1 MNDKTKVFTLFYYHI
16 GLERAKSECM
26 IHLVC
31 VDADPDHVAAD
42 EDHDHGDQQHRH
54 LHSHR

>member
-1 MNDKTKVFTLFYYHI
+1 MIKPKFSHYFIITF

-26 IHLVC
+26 IHLVR

>member
-1 MNDKTKVFTLFYYHI
+1 MIKPKFSLFHCHI

-26 IHLVC
+26 NHLVR

-42 EDHDHGDQQHRH
+42 KDHDHGDEQHRH

>member
-1 MNDKTKVFTLFYYHI
+1 MNFRYFIISSDLK
-16 GLERAKSECM
+16 GQKSECM
-26 IHLVC
+26 NHLVR

-42 EDHDHGDQQHRH
+42 EDHDHGDEQHRH

>member
-1 MNDKTKVFTLFYYHI
+1 MIKPKFSLFYYPI
-16 GLERAKSECM
+16 GLERAKNECM
-26 IHLVC
+26 IMNHLVR

-42 EDHDHGDQQHRH
+42 EDHDHGDEQHRH